1 MAFEPLQCRIVGL
14 GGAGINVLDR
24 LAHDGAR
31 HEDLVAINTDL
42 QSLTG
47 SVAGKKIQLGKRV
60 TRGLGA
66 GGDPELGYA
75 AAEEALEEIREAIG
89 DAGVVF
95 LCMGLGGGTGSGAAP
110 VIVQA
115 AREAGA
121 FVVVFATMPF
131 QFEGRRRMQQAEE
144 ALAAVQQRAH
154 AVICFENDRMGEA
167 LSPQAGI
174 HEAFSNADR
183 TVSESLLAM
192 IGMVNRESLI
202 QLGFDEVLSVL
213 KKPDARCLYGYGIA
227 DTEDRAR
234 EALDAALRNPLMDR
248 GRLLSESTSL
258 IVQVTGGASMTLY
271 EVQMLMEDIG
281 RLAGDKTQILFGL
294 GVDPQMGD
302 QLSVMLFSSVSPW
315 RTTAPTTA
323 EENAPARIPPPQ
335 RPAIIR
341 PAITT
346 QAGSATRGT
355 YSASVDVRE
364 EPAEGVAPVL
374 QSRRDARD
382 EEMEATHRKPTF
394 VSLAAGQK
402 QRSQTEQNDSL
413 TAQESGQ
420 QQPMS
425 TLARITQRVQA
436 SMGIIRPAPKTETE
450 SGAAKAPAAA
460 APRRYFPQKSNRER
474 EPLPSGVS
482 RDNEEKGGGEGGAAQ
497 ATDATYPATEDSN
510 RRDHAEVST
519 GENPG
524 DPIRHRETAARKALT
539 ATVETQ
545 DAQKRPTETRE
556 ETDAR
561 TNETSRRDQE
571 PFVRQRVSQEED
583 PGLPVRSTRIMPVRP
598 QVRVVGPQKPNVG
611 TSSNEAPK
619 QEMLQFDPVNRG
631 RFEKSEPT
639 IVDGEDLDVPTF
651 MRQNPK
657 S

>member
-1 MAFEPLQCRIVGL
+1 M

-31 HEDLVAINTDL
+31 HEDLVAVNTDL

-75 AAEEALEEIREAIG
+75 AAEEALDEIREALG
-89 DAGVVF
+89 NAGVVF

-110 VIVQA
+110 LIVQT

-144 ALAAVQQRAH
+144 ALAAIQQRAH

-192 IGMVNRESLI
+192 MGMVNRESLI

-213 KKPDARCLYGYGIA
+213 KQPNARCLFGYGVS
-227 DTEDRAR
+227 DSEERAR
-234 EALDAALRNPLMDR
+234 EALEAALRNPLMDR
-248 GRLLSESTSL
+248 GRLLGESTSL
-258 IVQVTGGASMTLY
+258 IVQITGGPSMTLY
-271 EVQMLMEDIG
+271 EVETLMEEIG
-281 RLAGDKTQILFGL
+281 KLAGDKTQIMFGL

-302 QLSVMLFSSVSPW
+302 QMSVMLFSSVAPW
-315 RTTAPTTA
+315 RTESPRLADDDSV
-323 EENAPARIPPPQ
+323 ARQSPPQ
-335 RPAIIR
+335 RAAFTR

-346 QAGSATRGT
+346 QAGHSPRSQQPNKVEAE
-355 YSASVDVRE
+355 DNNRE
-364 EPAEGVAPVL
+364 TAVTKFQVKHDAPPEK
-374 QSRRDARD
+374 
-382 EEMEATHRKPTF
+382 EEEIHRKPAF
-394 VSLAAGQK
+394 VSLATGHASKAQA
-402 QRSQTEQNDSL
+402 EQNIQQ
-413 TAQESGQ
+413 TAPEPA

-436 SMGIIRPAPKTETE
+436 SMGIARSANPQAHKTDTS
-450 SGAAKAPAAA
+450 SGAATVPGAPS
-460 APRRYFPQKSNRER
+460 PRRYTPQKTERQRDPFAADVVRNDAAQRESEIHVAQGR
-474 EPLPSGVS
+474 ESESRSADEPHFREQAKDQARD
-482 RDNEEKGGGEGGAAQ
+482 RDNESARRLEMPARRPGESISDTHDEQKQTTDERSAADLLRCES
-497 ATDATYPATEDSN
+497 A
-510 RRDHAEVST
+510 RR
-519 GENPG
+519 N
-524 DPIRHRETAARKALT
+524 
-539 ATVETQ
+539 
-545 DAQKRPTETRE
+545 
-556 ETDAR
+556 
-561 TNETSRRDQE
+561 QE
-571 PFVRQRVSQEED
+571 PLIGQRPSQEEEG
-583 PGLPVRSTRIMPVRP
+583 GLPVRSTRIVPVRP
-598 QVRVVGPQKPNVG
+598 QARVVSPRTAIASGAASG
-611 TSSNEAPK
+611 TGDTPR

-639 IVDGEDLDVPTF
+639 IVDGQDLDVPTF

-657 S
+657 ASG